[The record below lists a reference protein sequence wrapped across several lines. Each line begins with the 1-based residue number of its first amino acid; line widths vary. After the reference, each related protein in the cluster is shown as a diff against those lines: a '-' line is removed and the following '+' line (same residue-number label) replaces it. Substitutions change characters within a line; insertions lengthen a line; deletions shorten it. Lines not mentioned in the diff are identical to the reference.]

1 MVVNPKDVCGN
12 GSCNW
17 TGSAFNRPACDYG
30 LPILAWRQK
39 KKKRGFSWRQGWLNN
54 AVNSRRKWD
63 SNLFRILFITK
74 REENRLF
81 RPSIMD
87 PNNPHLGFIC
97 IFLLPNAL
105 SSESIELI
113 LVKFFSLS
121 CFVFVFVFFNNAT
134 KNKVH
139 HTFAWCDSLMGR
151 IKSIQVIFKHLITS
165 KCCSLSFT
173 KCPGLTPTDVF
184 FPF

>member
-1 MVVNPKDVCGN
+1 MDNFMVVNPKDVCGN

-17 TGSAFNRPACDYG
+17 TGSAFNRPVCDYG

-113 LVKFFSLS
+113 G
-121 CFVFVFVFFNNAT
+121 VFLNSIFT
-134 KNKVH
+134 TQPK
-139 HTFAWCDSLMGR
+139 
-151 IKSIQVIFKHLITS
+151 IKYIILLHDVIH
-165 KCCSLSFT
+165 
-173 KCPGLTPTDVF
+173 
-184 FPF
+184 